1 MARSSRRRC
10 FVRIGVLRNF
20 VELTGKHLWPATLL
34 NKAEAYN
41 LILKVA
47 LSEVLSCEF
56 CELSRNTLFTEHLQA
71 TASFLN
77 KFVSEVLQFTLTN
90 RVIHVNQIR
99 LGLLY

>member
-1 MARSSRRRC
+1 M
-10 FVRIGVLRNF
+10 
-20 VELTGKHLWPATLL
+20 
-34 NKAEAYN
+34 
-41 LILKVA
+41 A
-47 LSEVLSCEF
+47 LSEVFPCEF
-56 CELSRNTLFTEHLQA
+56 CELSRNTLFTEHLRA

>member
-1 MARSSRRRC
+1 M
-10 FVRIGVLRNF
+10 
-20 VELTGKHLWPATLL
+20 
-34 NKAEAYN
+34 
-41 LILKVA
+41 A

-56 CELSRNTLFTEHLQA
+56 CELSRNTLFTEHLRA

-77 KFVSEVLQFTLTN
+77 KFASEVLQFPLTN